1 MNINYVILCKGALVT
16 RHEGA
21 GNTDISSGNISKAPI
36 WIPFPIPTTYF
47 RHHIPELY
55 RFQIKKYSISRVK
68 GSWFLTIFFS
78 NVMVTSVEASR
89 QFRSIRY
96 EFFCR
101 KWSLSVTKTYF
112 IAENGFYG
120 SPKIRL
126 FWPKMYFSIKIDIFQ
141 LKFGL
146 FANHLLFW
154 FCFVG
159 SLGVSLSKVAVRP
172 NELWVGYRTY
182 RLVPDQI
189 SISTQSNLY
198 TSNLSLF
205 NSIRICPCPYMN
217 TSLDGEVSKEIW
229 FLLEPNSHNPN
240 IDQKVISIE

>member
-55 RFQIKKYSISRVK
+55 RFQIKILNFKIQRK
-68 GSWFLTIFFS
+68 LIFDKFFS
-78 NVMVTSVEASR
+78 NVLVTSVEVSR

-112 IAENGFYG
+112 IAENG
-120 SPKIRL
+120 SSKIRL
-126 FWPKMYFSIKIDIFQ
+126 FWPKTYFSIKIDIFQ

-217 TSLDGEVSKEIW
+217 TSLDEEVSKEIW

-240 IDQKVISIE
+240 IDQKVTSIE